1 VTDRIT
7 IRCVRCE
14 QPLAETDGARLYF
27 GACETDR
34 LVTVMCSHC
43 KVVKRWEPVHEGE
56 LSRKLILDRV
66 HEKV

>member
-34 LVTVMCSHC
+34 LVTVMCSRC
-43 KVVKRWEPVHEGE
+43 KVVKRWEPQERVVAH
-56 LSRKLILDRV
+56 KLILDREHV
-66 HEKV
+66 KV